1 MSSSSY
7 ASSLASGSAASLAFT
22 GSNAVG
28 GPPRFDGK
36 AASFPAWKFLMR
48 TWMLTHKLLDVL
60 ERPLPSSAA
69 GALASAI
76 AVATAGASAVA
87 AAAADVDAPAQGQ
100 AGVEQGAGV
109 QQGDAV
115 RDSAEQEWRERADR
129 AYGVLIMSLAGAP
142 TMLSLA
148 QRAPSGDAHAVWT
161 MLQGR
166 FERKTIANQAAAL
179 EQLMALRSRRGHRLV
194 RGAHQEQC
202 RSVGSHGS
210 SRVRCSADARAVQ
223 GPTVGVRGDS
233 QVCDSRSSASTSSS
247 TTL

>member
-1 MSSSSY
+1 MSSSSS

-36 AASFPAWKFLMR
+36 AASFPAWNFLMR

-76 AVATAGASAVA
+76 AVATAGTSAVA
-87 AAAADVDAPAQGQ
+87 AAAAAAGADAAQDQ
-100 AGVEQGAGV
+100 ANVEQGAGV

-129 AYGVLIMSLAGAP
+129 
-142 TMLSLA
+142 
-148 QRAPSGDAHAVWT
+148 
-161 MLQGR
+161 
-166 FERKTIANQAAAL
+166 
-179 EQLMALRSRRGHRLV
+179 
-194 RGAHQEQC
+194 
-202 RSVGSHGS
+202 S
-210 SRVRCSADARAVQ
+210 S
-223 GPTVGVRGDS
+223 
-233 QVCDSRSSASTSSS
+233 
-247 TTL
+247 